1 MIASGVIGSILSAK
15 GVTVNATTVN
25 NGISVASINKG
36 QVVNVTSALRV
47 RAEASTSSSVL
58 GTMRNG
64 TTFDIVSKSGNWY
77 EIKFNGKNGF
87 IYGDYVK
94 EITNSS
100 AVSTI
105 GKVVNVTSN
114 LRVRSGASTSSTVLG
129 YITNNTSVS
138 ILGTE
143 GQWYKIKYNSGY
155 GYVHKDYISVNGS
168 SSNNISGGNKEDN
181 DLSSRIDEPVQNQ
194 VNKTG
199 YVYNVSSGGL
209 RVRKEASTSSTV
221 LGTLYSGNS
230 VNIIGES
237 RSWYKISYNSSTAY
251 VHKDYITETKPSS
264 GNTSNN
270 VGNSN
275 STSNGNSSSSEA
287 MNETGVIVN
296 VSTNLRV
303 RKEASSSSFVL
314 GYLLNNQSVNIIGK
328 EGNWYKIKFNG
339 ATGYVSSDYVKITNG
354 NSNNGSSNGSS
365 NGNNSNIESV
375 SDSYEIVLE
384 AMKSQIGS
392 PYAYGAAGELV
403 TRDSINSLKGRF
415 PSYASQG
422 KYDFL
427 EQFVDSGL
435 RAFDCSGLMQWA
447 FAKVNINIG
456 RSTYNQINA
465 GIEVSISDIKPG
477 DLLFDNALGH
487 VAMYIGNGQWIESP
501 NSGKTVRITN
511 VRWESVQRARRVL

>member
-1 MIASGVIGSILSAK
+1 MDSILSAK

-25 NGISVASINKG
+25 NGIAVASINKG

-100 AVSTI
+100 AVSTT

-138 ILGTE
+138 ILGSE

-168 SSNNISGGNKEDN
+168 SSNNTSGGNKEDD

-275 STSNGNSSSSEA
+275 STSNGNSSASEA

-339 ATGYVSSDYVKITNG
+339 SIGYVSSDYVKITNG
-354 NSNNGSSNGSS
+354 NSNNGSSNG
-365 NGNNSNIESV
+365 
-375 SDSYEIVLE
+375 
-384 AMKSQIGS
+384 
-392 PYAYGAAGELV
+392 
-403 TRDSINSLKGRF
+403 T
-415 PSYASQG
+415 
-422 KYDFL
+422 
-427 EQFVDSGL
+427 
-435 RAFDCSGLMQWA
+435 
-447 FAKVNINIG
+447 
-456 RSTYNQINA
+456 
-465 GIEVSISDIKPG
+465 
-477 DLLFDNALGH
+477 
-487 VAMYIGNGQWIESP
+487 
-501 NSGKTVRITN
+501 
-511 VRWESVQRARRVL
+511 

>member
-1 MIASGVIGSILSAK
+1 M
-15 GVTVNATTVN
+15 
-25 NGISVASINKG
+25 
-36 QVVNVTSALRV
+36 
-47 RAEASTSSSVL
+47 
-58 GTMRNG
+58 
-64 TTFDIVSKSGNWY
+64 
-77 EIKFNGKNGF
+77 
-87 IYGDYVK
+87 
-94 EITNSS
+94 
-100 AVSTI
+100 
-105 GKVVNVTSN
+105 
-114 LRVRSGASTSSTVLG
+114 
-129 YITNNTSVS
+129 
-138 ILGTE
+138 
-143 GQWYKIKYNSGY
+143 
-155 GYVHKDYISVNGS
+155 
-168 SSNNISGGNKEDN
+168 
-181 DLSSRIDEPVQNQ
+181 
-194 VNKTG
+194 
-199 YVYNVSSGGL
+199 

-375 SDSYEIVLE
+375 SDS
-384 AMKSQIGS
+384 
-392 PYAYGAAGELV
+392 
-403 TRDSINSLKGRF
+403 
-415 PSYASQG
+415 
-422 KYDFL
+422 
-427 EQFVDSGL
+427 
-435 RAFDCSGLMQWA
+435 
-447 FAKVNINIG
+447 
-456 RSTYNQINA
+456 
-465 GIEVSISDIKPG
+465 
-477 DLLFDNALGH
+477 
-487 VAMYIGNGQWIESP
+487 
-501 NSGKTVRITN
+501 
-511 VRWESVQRARRVL
+511 

>member
-1 MIASGVIGSILSAK
+1 MQKKKLKKIMIASGVIGSILSAK

-100 AVSTI
+100 AVSTT

-199 YVYNVSSGGL
+199 YFAE
-209 RVRKEASTSSTV
+209 RR
-221 LGTLYSGNS
+221 
-230 VNIIGES
+230 
-237 RSWYKISYNSSTAY
+237 
-251 VHKDYITETKPSS
+251 
-264 GNTSNN
+264 
-270 VGNSN
+270 
-275 STSNGNSSSSEA
+275 
-287 MNETGVIVN
+287 TG
-296 VSTNLRV
+296 
-303 RKEASSSSFVL
+303 
-314 GYLLNNQSVNIIGK
+314 
-328 EGNWYKIKFNG
+328 
-339 ATGYVSSDYVKITNG
+339 
-354 NSNNGSSNGSS
+354 
-365 NGNNSNIESV
+365 
-375 SDSYEIVLE
+375 
-384 AMKSQIGS
+384 
-392 PYAYGAAGELV
+392 
-403 TRDSINSLKGRF
+403 
-415 PSYASQG
+415 
-422 KYDFL
+422 
-427 EQFVDSGL
+427 
-435 RAFDCSGLMQWA
+435 
-447 FAKVNINIG
+447 G
-456 RSTYNQINA
+456 RSFNTDTFRQC
-465 GIEVSISDIKPG
+465 V
-477 DLLFDNALGH
+477 
-487 VAMYIGNGQWIESP
+487 
-501 NSGKTVRITN
+501 
-511 VRWESVQRARRVL
+511 

>member
-1 MIASGVIGSILSAK
+1 MQKKKLKKITIASGVIGSILGAK

-36 QVVNVTSALRV
+36 QVVNVTSLLRV

-77 EIKFNGKNGF
+77 EIKFKGKNGF

-94 EITNSS
+94 EITSPS
-100 AVSTI
+100 VVSTT

-114 LRVRSGASTSSTVLG
+114 LRVRSG
-129 YITNNTSVS
+129 
-138 ILGTE
+138 
-143 GQWYKIKYNSGY
+143 
-155 GYVHKDYISVNGS
+155 
-168 SSNNISGGNKEDN
+168 
-181 DLSSRIDEPVQNQ
+181 
-194 VNKTG
+194 
-199 YVYNVSSGGL
+199 
-209 RVRKEASTSSTV
+209 ASTSSTV

-296 VSTNLRV
+296 VSTNIRV

-314 GYLLNNQSVNIIGK
+314 GYLLNNQSINIIGK

-339 ATGYVSSDYVKITNG
+339 STGYVSSDYVKITNG
-354 NSNNGSSNGSS
+354 NSNNGSSNESS

-375 SDSYEIVLE
+375 SNSYEIVLE

-447 FAKVNINIG
+447 FAKANINIG

-465 GIEVSISDIKPG
+465 GIEVAISDINPG